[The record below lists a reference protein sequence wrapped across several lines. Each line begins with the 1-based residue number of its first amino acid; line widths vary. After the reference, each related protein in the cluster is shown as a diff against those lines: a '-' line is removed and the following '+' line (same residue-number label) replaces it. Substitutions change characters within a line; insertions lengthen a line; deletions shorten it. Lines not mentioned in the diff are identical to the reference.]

1 MYYFGNGEMYIR
13 IKLQLFNEDKLDLK
27 KKTLLLTDALI
38 YLESVYHNGEYS
50 YYLQVFLEQHTYNVW
65 EEEKNK

>member
-65 EEEKNK
+65 EEKNK